1 MATSVL
7 MRITTLDRML
17 LTVPVTTTRMPA
29 TSLETRLW
37 ISPVRWDVKNPSDRD
52 CRCEYSRSRRSRITR
67 WPTCW
72 VSQVCRTPRLPVT
85 TTTAAMAPAI
95 IQSSRRF
102 GPPAANNAESK
113 TT

>member
-1 MATSVL
+1 MAISVL
-7 MRITTLDRML
+7 IRITTLDRML
-17 LTVPVTTTRMPA
+17 LTVPGTTTRMPA
-29 TSLETRLW
+29 TSLATRLC
-37 ISPVRWDVKNPSDRD
+37 ISPVRWDVKNPNDSD
-52 CRCEYSRSRRSRITR
+52 CKCEYSRSRRSRITR

-72 VSQVCRTPRLPVT
+72 VSQVCSTPRLPVT

-102 GPPAANNAESK
+102 GPPSTNNAESN